1 MIRQKFSVLAL
12 LCTFLTQQAPAV
24 QAQPYPTI
32 DTSQAMS
39 FGTFAVRNN
48 TAQHMIVIDP
58 ITGNGTY
65 DAALLEID
73 PVQRGIYVMEGLPPN
88 TPITLIFTNATLTPS
103 GPGPSFSVSDFTDNS
118 PVSDAAGDA
127 TFLVGATLRTSGNG
141 QHYNSDSYSGT
152 FDLQIA
158 Y

>member
-12 LCTFLTQQAPAV
+12 LCAILIQHVSAV
-24 QAQPYPTI
+24 RAQPYPTI

-58 ITGNGTY
+58 ITGNATY

-88 TPITLIFTNATLTPS
+88 TPIALIFTNATLSPS
-103 GPGPSFSVSDFTDNS
+103 GGGPSFSVSDFTDNS

-141 QHYNSDSYSGT
+141 QHYNSDSYAGT